1 MEGMS
6 ATSRYIHPR
15 SFIGEES
22 WWRRFLEDRSFDYRS
37 VNCFERKNEGFVF
50 HATLVDALREMRP
63 LKLLENCGRK
73 LENESRCKV
82 DGEI

>member
-6 ATSRYIHPR
+6 ATSRYIHPGTE

-37 VNCFERKNEGFVF
+37 VNCFERKKEGFVF
-50 HATLVDALREMRP
+50 RTTFVFPH
-63 LKLLENCGRK
+63 
-73 LENESRCKV
+73 
-82 DGEI
+82 